1 MNATRD
7 RCSAK
12 NGGNLPFF
20 EFGTLVAKYW
30 ASRMVREKR
39 NKVQGEYQMSAFE
52 YAGNRAVAAVFA
64 IAVSVASLAIA
75 VVPASPAGLIA

>member
-1 MNATRD
+1 
-7 RCSAK
+7 
-12 NGGNLPFF
+12 
-20 EFGTLVAKYW
+20 
-30 ASRMVREKR
+30 
-39 NKVQGEYQMSAFE
+39 MSAFE